1 MSLLLELIWA
11 HLCVLI
17 KREKLTQ
24 GFDDTTLTAKT
35 QYSNKYSN
43 IQYSN
48 ATKMYKFKAKDCEV
62 KKNQLRLGNI
72 SGHVSAN
79 NITRSRIKQMFVWYI
94 CWLWDFWH

>member
-1 MSLLLELIWA
+1 MPDLSVGINVITFGVNMSSSVHIDKTGK
-11 HLCVLI
+11 VN
-17 KREKLTQ
+17 
-24 GFDDTTLTAKT
+24 AKT

-79 NITRSRIKQMFVWYI
+79 NITRSRIKQMFV
-94 CWLWDFWH
+94 